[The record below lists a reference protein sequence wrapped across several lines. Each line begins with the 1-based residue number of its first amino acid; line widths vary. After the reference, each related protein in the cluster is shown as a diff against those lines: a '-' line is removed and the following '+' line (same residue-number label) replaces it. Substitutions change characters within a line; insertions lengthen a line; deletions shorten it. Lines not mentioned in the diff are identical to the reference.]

1 MRLDLQQLQLILTN
15 WPESVA
21 PESPIEDGIDERIRQ
36 ILRGSSPTRLLKNDL
51 LPLIRHYLLR
61 ETDRTGRQQKL
72 RVPASAPWPDR
83 DEWQEH
89 AIFALRIDDSHL
101 LTALPWHPEWL
112 TSGELGAFAQAFTDQ
127 VVRVDGRCRADP
139 FIVDATGYTEYSCPG
154 QREAVR
160 AAFLMQPGHTLLVNL
175 PTGSGKSLV
184 GQAPA
189 LVYKEAGNL
198 TLFIVPTVALALDQ
212 ARQME
217 DYFRR
222 PSAGGQSWPLAWYGG
237 MSPSDRSE
245 IRHRISLGT
254 QRILFTSPEAL
265 MTSLLRT
272 VFDASAAGMLRYLV
286 IDEAHLVT
294 QWGDDFRPAF
304 QALAGLRNALLRH
317 STRASLRTLL
327 LSATFTQDTIEALAS
342 LFGPLERVHMLSA
355 VHLRPE
361 PQYWFHRAISATEK
375 EERILEALRHAP
387 RPFVLYLTTPA
398 DAVRWRDCL
407 QSALKL
413 TRIACF
419 HGKTS
424 DQDRKSILRRWQSN
438 ELDGVVA
445 TSAFGVGIDKADVR
459 TIIHATI
466 PESLDRFYQEV
477 GRAGRDG
484 RASVSLLVHDSSEW
498 GTAKSLGKPTII
510 SDNLGMNR
518 WNAMYRSRQVTDVE
532 DLFQIDI
539 DAIPEHVRGSNEY
552 NVSWNMR
559 TLLLMVR
566 ARLLVLEVRP
576 ANDQDRPIGEFS
588 PSSPLA
594 AMSCIR
600 LRILNDAHKLPA
612 VWEQEV
618 GASREA
624 TRRTSERNIELMNAL
639 LNQGT
644 EVGAT
649 LARLYRSTLPRWPV
663 SVAEVCGGC
672 AADRYA
678 SGAERSY
685 HMPYAIPLF
694 CVEAADFN
702 AWRSTIPWVDPQ
714 FAHIF
719 FDAELPGSGEAIL
732 QLLRWLTSACA
743 LQEIS
748 TSATSRLATTQ
759 SFRQLY
765 RRSPTGVLVHRD
777 TSEADQEPYSPL
789 ARASILETE
798 DPAEYERVR
807 SLQRPYH
814 VVVLP
819 ARMPDPANPTRLL
832 AETAQNAIRL
842 DALNAMTTQ

>member
-1 MRLDLQQLQLILTN
+1 MRLDLQRLQSSLTN
-15 WPESVA
+15 WPESSP
-21 PESPIEDGIDERIRQ
+21 PESPIADGIDERIRQ
-36 ILRGSSPTRLLKNDL
+36 ILRASSPTRLLKNDL

-61 ETDRTGRQQKL
+61 EADRTGRPQKL

-83 DEWQEH
+83 AEWQEH
-89 AIFALRIDDSHL
+89 GVSALRIDDAHL

-112 TSGELGAFAQAFTDQ
+112 TSGEHGAFAQAFSDQ
-127 VVRVDGRCRADP
+127 LVRVDGRCPADP
-139 FIVDATGYTEYSCPG
+139 FIADATGYTEYSCPG

-189 LVYKEAGNL
+189 LVHKEAGNL
-198 TLFIVPTVALALDQ
+198 TLFVVPTVALALDQ

-217 DYFRR
+217 GYFRR
-222 PSAGGQSWPLAWYGG
+222 TAAGAQSWPLAWYGG
-237 MSPSDRSE
+237 MSPSDRAE
-245 IRHRISLGT
+245 IRQRISHGT

-272 VFDASAAGMLRYLV
+272 VFDASVAGMLRYLV

-317 STRASLRTLL
+317 STRAPLRTLL
-327 LSATFTQDTIEALAS
+327 LSATFTQDTVEALAS

-361 PQYWFHRAISATEK
+361 PQYWFHHAESSTEK
-375 EERILEALRHAP
+375 EDRIFEALRHAP
-387 RPFVLYLTTPA
+387 RPFVLYLTKPD
-398 DAVRWRDCL
+398 DAIRWRDRL

-419 HGKTS
+419 HGRTS
-424 DQDRKSILRRWQSN
+424 DQDRKSVLQRWQSN

-498 GTAKSLGKPTII
+498 ATAKSLGKPLII

-518 WNAMYRSRQVTDVE
+518 WNAMYHSRRVTDTE
-532 DLFQIDI
+532 GLFQIDI
-539 DAIPEHVRGSNEY
+539 DAIPEHVRGGNEY

-566 ARLLVLEVRP
+566 ARLLALEVLP

-600 LRILNDAHKLPA
+600 LRILNHAHRLPT

-618 GASREA
+618 GASRA
-624 TRRTSERNIELMNAL
+624 TTHRTSERNLELMNAL
-639 LNQGT
+639 LNQGA

-649 LARLYRSTLPRWPV
+649 LARLYRSTLPPWPV
-663 SVAEVCGGC
+663 PVTEVCGGC

-678 SGAERSY
+678 SGAERRY
-685 HMPYAIPLF
+685 HMPHAIPLS
-694 CVEAADFN
+694 CVEAADFS
-702 AWRSTIPWVDPQ
+702 AWKSTIPWVDPQ

-719 FDAELPGSGEAIL
+719 FDAEMSGSSEAIL

-748 TSATSRLATTQ
+748 TSAASRLATAQ
-759 SFRQLY
+759 AFRQLY
-765 RRSPTGVLVHRD
+765 RRSRFGVLVHRHA
-777 TSEADQEPYSPL
+777 SEGDQEPYSPL
-789 ARASILETE
+789 ARVSILETE

-807 SLQRPYH
+807 TLQRPYH

-819 ARMPDPANPTRLL
+819 ARMPDPDNPERLL
-832 AETAQNAIRL
+832 ADTALNAIRL
-842 DALNAMTTQ
+842 DALNAMITV